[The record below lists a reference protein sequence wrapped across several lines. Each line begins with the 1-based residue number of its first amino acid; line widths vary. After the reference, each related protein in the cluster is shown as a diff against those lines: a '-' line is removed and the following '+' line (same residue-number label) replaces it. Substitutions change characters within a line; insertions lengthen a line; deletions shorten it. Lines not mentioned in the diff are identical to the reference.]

1 MDRSILVVLEKLILP
16 KLIGI
21 VNLIKF
27 VITENS
33 S

>member
-27 VITENS
+27 VINENGS
-33 S
+33 